1 MSDLAAYMGAA
12 YDGELKDG
20 VYHGSGQLTFANGL
34 RFAGVFADGAFDGEG
49 TLHFP
54 SGATYRCHWR
64 RGLEVPDTGV
74 YTFADGLAH
83 SGRGAWGY
91 LSEADRRFWSEIS
104 GRQGG
109 SGAAATAGG
118 GPLTGGASARG
129 R

>member
-12 YDGELKDG
+12 YDGETKDG
-20 VYHGSGQLTFANGL
+20 AYHGSGQLTFANGL
-34 RFAGVFADGAFDGEG
+34 RFVGAFSDGAFDGEG

-74 YTFADGLAH
+74 YTFADGLAY
-83 SGRGAWGY
+83 SGRGAWSY

-104 GRQGG
+104 GRPGG
-109 SGAAATAGG
+109 DGAAATAGALSG
-118 GPLTGGASARG
+118 TASARG